1 MVGNTLK
8 KEFLPVYR
16 TIDQIIDLSLTLTRV
31 TDILFE
37 KLTLQI
43 GDWILK
49 TPSVHYACGVGGF
62 MQNLSSFIKKLLVV
76 TGSYIYVFTGQSHGE
91 VS

>member
-43 GDWILK
+43 GD
-49 TPSVHYACGVGGF
+49 
-62 MQNLSSFIKKLLVV
+62 
-76 TGSYIYVFTGQSHGE
+76 
-91 VS
+91 